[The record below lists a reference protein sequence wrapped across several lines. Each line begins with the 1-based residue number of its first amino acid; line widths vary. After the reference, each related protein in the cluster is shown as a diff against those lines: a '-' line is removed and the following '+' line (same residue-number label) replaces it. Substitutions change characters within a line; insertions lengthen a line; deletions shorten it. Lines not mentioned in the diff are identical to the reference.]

1 MAKSQSSDALMKEYR
16 TLAKRAD
23 QRMVRLEQYSK
34 RPEYKGILRFAYARA
49 QHDLKA
55 YASEK
60 RLATGMP
67 LRFNTAPPKTKSGE
81 INTKALQGKINLIKR
96 FLTSQ
101 ASTIDKPK
109 KQMAGETG
117 LNQTYKKRVD
127 TINKTYGT
135 DFTWQELAQFFDSG
149 LADKMQKFGSDVR
162 LKVIAVVQ
170 ANKKAII
177 DALQSEGNKT
187 LVIEKNPFTTDPS
200 KPLDPFL
207 QKKLDE
213 MLHDADK
220 DLERFLKGKKK
231 PGPKKKKKPA
241 KKKTVKKSKKGKK

>member
-1 MAKSQSSDALMKEYR
+1 MVKSQSADALMKEYR

-34 RPEYKGILRFAYARA
+34 RPEYKGILKFAYARA

-60 RLATGMP
+60 RIATGKP
-67 LRFNTAPPKTKSGE
+67 LRFNTAPPKTKTGE
-81 INTKALQGKINLIKR
+81 INRKALQAKVNTIKR

-109 KQMAGETG
+109 KPLADETG
-117 LNQTYKKRVD
+117 LKASYQKRADTLNKEYK
-127 TINKTYGT
+127 T
-135 DFTWQELAQFFDSG
+135 DFTWQELTQFFDSG
-149 LADKMQKFGSDVR
+149 LADKLQKFGSDVR

-170 ANKKAII
+170 ANKQAVIDTLESAGKKALII
-177 DALQSEGNKT
+177 DE
-187 LVIEKNPFTTDPS
+187 NPFSTDPS

-207 QKKLDE
+207 QRKLDE
-213 MLHDADK
+213 MLKDNNK
-220 DLERFLKGKKK
+220 DLQRFLKGKKK

-241 KKKTVKKSKKGKK
+241 KKPAKKKGKK